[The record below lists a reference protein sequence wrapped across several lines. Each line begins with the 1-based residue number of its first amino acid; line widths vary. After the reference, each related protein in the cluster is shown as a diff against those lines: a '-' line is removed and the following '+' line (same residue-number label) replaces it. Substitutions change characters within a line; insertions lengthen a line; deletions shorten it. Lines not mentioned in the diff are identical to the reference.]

1 MSSEPWSPPPGFPR
15 PESPDPES
23 AQRGF
28 PRSGSPDAESNQPG
42 FPRSGSDPDSAQPLT
57 AAPQPWRI
65 KPVLPVTKLLGAVAV
80 AVLVVAFGRR
90 DPVQWFL
97 VVVVALGLA
106 IWALRDLIAPV
117 RLAADPDGV
126 TVVVGYAGRRRLAW
140 SQIETV
146 RVDRRDRLGVRAEM
160 LELDA
165 EDSLYLF
172 SMHDLGAAPDE
183 VLEAL
188 VALRSAPSSDTPPAR

>member
-1 MSSEPWSPPPGFPR
+1 MSSEPWSPQPGFPR
-15 PESPDPES
+15 PGSPDPEP
-23 AQRGF
+23 AQPAF
-28 PRSGSPDAESNQPG
+28 PRSGSPDPESTQP
-42 FPRSGSDPDSAQPLT
+42 P
-57 AAPQPWRI
+57 AAAQPWRI

-80 AVLVVAFGRR
+80 AVLVLAFGRR
-90 DPVQWFL
+90 DPVQSFL
-97 VVVVALGLA
+97 VVAVALGLA

-172 SMHDLGAAPDE
+172 SMHDLGAPPDE

-188 VALRSAPSSDTPPAR
+188 LALRSAPSSDTPPAQ